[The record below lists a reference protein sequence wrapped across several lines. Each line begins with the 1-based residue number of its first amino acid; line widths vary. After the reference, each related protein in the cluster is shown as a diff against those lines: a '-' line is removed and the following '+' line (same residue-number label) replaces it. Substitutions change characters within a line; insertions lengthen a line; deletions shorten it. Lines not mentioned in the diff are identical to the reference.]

1 MARTWMVTVLIT
13 LVTIVNAQVFTYQGF
28 LNDGSAPANGNYDFR
43 FRLYSDPDGSNQVGS
58 ALFRA
63 NVAVQKGLF
72 TVQLDFGNVWTGE
85 PRYLEISVRRAGT
98 GSYTVLSPLVMITY
112 TPYAIFA
119 RQAQSAQQVP
129 WSGITGIPPGFADGI
144 DNDTTY
150 TAGAG
155 LTLTGTTFRIADGGV
170 VSDMLANGA
179 VTTSKLADGA
189 VTSAKLSTTGVTPG
203 TYGDATQ
210 VGVFTVD
217 AQGRI
222 TSASSVPIS
231 GVPPAGSAGG
241 DLAGSYPNPTVAK
254 IQGQPVSNT
263 PPSTGQ
269 VLKWN
274 GTQWTPDSEVWQQ
287 RLFPERRDLFY
298 TSGYVGIGTND
309 PTEPLRVV
317 SNIGRAVVVE
327 NYGGGGSSSPP
338 VASFIQHNPNSGA
351 AVYGYVASG
360 SAPAGRFIT
369 AQGNTAVWAQASA
382 REGGNACVEAYSFSP
397 TGIGVRGWAT
407 SSDNSRSY
415 GVSGQSNSVQ
425 GVGVAG
431 FARMYGVF
439 GYGYNLSGQGESY
452 GVFGQVE
459 NTNPSAIAVYALGRL
474 VASGTKS
481 FRIDHPLMPETHYL
495 YHFCTEGPEPMNAYS
510 GNVTT
515 DAQGYATVVLPAYF
529 ESINRDFR
537 YQLTV
542 IDNSEDFIQVK
553 VVREIQNNQFVI
565 RTSKPHVKVSWRV
578 EAVRNDLWV
587 QRYGYQTEQ
596 EKPKEY
602 QGKYI
607 YPELYGQSKER
618 GIFYYPE
625 PDHTPQIEKP

>member
-1 MARTWMVTVLIT
+1 
-13 LVTIVNAQVFTYQGF
+13 
-28 LNDGSAPANGNYDFR
+28 
-43 FRLYSDPDGSNQVGS
+43 
-58 ALFRA
+58 
-63 NVAVQKGLF
+63 
-72 TVQLDFGNVWTGE
+72 
-85 PRYLEISVRRAGT
+85 
-98 GSYTVLSPLVMITY
+98 
-112 TPYAIFA
+112 
-119 RQAQSAQQVP
+119 
-129 WSGITGIPPGFADGI
+129 
-144 DNDTTY
+144 
-150 TAGAG
+150 
-155 LTLTGTTFRIADGGV
+155 
-170 VSDMLANGA
+170 
-179 VTTSKLADGA
+179 
-189 VTSAKLSTTGVTPG
+189 
-203 TYGDATQ
+203 
-210 VGVFTVD
+210 
-217 AQGRI
+217 
-222 TSASSVPIS
+222 
-231 GVPPAGSAGG
+231 
-241 DLAGSYPNPTVAK
+241 
-254 IQGQPVSNT
+254 
-263 PPSTGQ
+263 

-309 PTEPLRVV
+309 PTVPLQIV
-317 SNIGRAVVVE
+317 SNLGRAVVVG
-327 NYGGGGSSSPP
+327 NYGNRGSSSP
-338 VASFIQHNPNSGA
+338 VAIFNQFDPNGGPAVSG
-351 AVYGYVASG
+351 YASG
-360 SAPAGRFIT
+360 SAPAASFTT
-369 AQGNTAVWAQASA
+369 AQGNTAVRARAEA
-382 REGGNACVEAYSFSP
+382 REGTEPCVDAYSYSP
-397 TGIGVRGWAT
+397 TGIGVRGWVI
-407 SSDNSRSY
+407 SSDNGRSY
-415 GVSGQSNSVQ
+415 GVSGRSNSVQ

-431 FARMYGVF
+431 FARMYGVL
-439 GYGYNLSGQGESY
+439 GYGYNLSGEGESY

-596 EKPKEY
+596 EKPKEH

-625 PDHTPQIEKP
+625 PDRTPQIEKP